1 MKKLILLGDS
11 TCALKDRDKKPET
24 GWGEAFFPFLKEDWM
39 IYNYAKNGY
48 STKSCL
54 NSGIFSSALLSSNEG
69 DAAIIQFGHNDEKSD
84 DRGTKPWTEFIA
96 NICYMITRLEE
107 KSVSVYLA
115 TSVPRRCFIDGIL
128 EDTHKDYIAATKAA
142 SYQKNVPLL
151 DVHTR
156 ALIDLAAIGEEES
169 KKYYMNFAPSIY
181 SNYPEGKLDNTHL
194 RPEGALWI
202 AKIVYSELK
211 KLEKVDFIK

>member
-11 TCALKDRDKKPET
+11 TCAQKSRDKKPET
-24 GWGEAFFPFLKEDWM
+24 GWGEVFFPYLKEGWM
-39 IYNYAKNGY
+39 VHNYAKNGY
-48 STKSCL
+48 STRSCL
-54 NSGIFSSALLSSNEG
+54 NSGIFTSSLLSSNEG

-84 DRGTKPWTEFIA
+84 DRGTKPWTEYIA
-96 NICYMITRLEE
+96 NICYMVTKLEE
-107 KSVSVYLA
+107 KGVNVFLA
-115 TSVPRRCFIDGIL
+115 TSVPRRNFTDGVL
-128 EDTHKDYIAATKAA
+128 LDTHKDYIAAMKAA

-156 ALIDLAAIGEEES
+156 ALIDLATIGEEES
-169 KKYYMNFAPSIY
+169 KKYYMNFGASIY
-181 SNYPEGKLDNTHL
+181 PNYPDGKVDNTHL

-211 KLEKVDFIK
+211 KIGKVDFIK